1 MLLLLLLELLLV
13 FVAIGD
19 FIEEHP
25 GIGQQVIPSRSP
37 LELMQRLLQRNL
49 LLLLGLLLL
58 LLGQPRGQL
67 WGGGHR
73 CRGGSPKHAEATS
86 VSGCSTR
93 TSSCSRSSS
102 SITHSIALKFAV
114 PGLVE
119 ELGELTIHCSRT
131 HAHAHTLTH
140 TSTSLLRRGSRCP
153 EVRTH
158 THTLVGFVQPE
169 VDQLTVHAGSG
180 LSWVQILDALDSHLN

>member
-19 FIEEHP
+19 FVEEHP
-25 GIGQQVIPSRSP
+25 GIGQQVIPSGSS
-37 LELMQRLLQRNL
+37 LELMQLLLQRNL
-49 LLLLGLLLL
+49 LLLLGLLLLL

-86 VSGCSTR
+86 VSSCSPR
-93 TSSCSRSSS
+93 TSSCSRSS
-102 SITHSIALKFAV
+102 IAQSIALKFAV

-119 ELGELTIHCSRT
+119 ELGELAIHCSRT
-131 HAHAHTLTH
+131 HAHAHTLTLARASSGEARDVLKFAH
-140 TSTSLLRRGSRCP
+140 TL
-153 EVRTH
+153 TH
-158 THTLVGFVQPE
+158 TC
-169 VDQLTVHAGSG
+169 
-180 LSWVQILDALDSHLN
+180 

>member
-1 MLLLLLLELLLV
+1 MLLLLELLLV

-19 FIEEHP
+19 FVEEHP
-25 GIGQQVIPSRSP
+25 GVGQQVIPRGSS
-37 LELMQRLLQRNL
+37 LELMQLLLQRNL
-49 LLLLGLLLL
+49 LLLLGLLMLL

-86 VSGCSTR
+86 VSVCSSR
-93 TSSCSRSSS
+93 TSSCSRSS
-102 SITHSIALKFAV
+102 IAQSIALKFAV

-131 HAHAHTLTH
+131 HAPAHTLTH
-140 TSTSLLRRGSRCP
+140 PHLYEPPP
-153 EVRTH
+153 ER
-158 THTLVGFVQPE
+158 LE
-169 VDQLTVHAGSG
+169 MS
-180 LSWVQILDALDSHLN
+180 